1 MTTGTLDLEAIID
14 SLQLT
19 RFQIAI
25 VALCMMVAMVDGF
38 DTQAIA
44 LAAPE
49 IAASWGVTPSS
60 LGLVFGAGLLGS
72 LLGAMLFGSA
82 GDRFGRKP
90 ALLAAVLLFGAI
102 SLLTPLTSTAFA
114 LMLVRLITGFGL
126 GGALP
131 CLISITSEYA
141 PKRLRATLVSVMFCG
156 FPLGAVAGGVAAAHM
171 IPAWGWPSL
180 FYAGAAIPLLLLPLL
195 AAVVP
200 ESARFL
206 ALRGKAAS
214 VQRLLE
220 RMRSPERW
228 DGKLN
233 RAPAEARSSVSR
245 LLSGD
250 RRGGTLLLW
259 ATLFLSLLLTYFL
272 INWIPIL
279 ARQSGIGIRA
289 AVLAVSALNL
299 GAVVG
304 CLLIGRLVDRF
315 GPTRPIAAGFG
326 CGALSITSIGL
337 WGDTDAALLGLAFL
351 SGVLTIG
358 AQMCTVTLCASFY
371 ETDLRATGVGW
382 ALGIGRIGA
391 VVGPVLGG
399 LLLASGVPVEGLFLM
414 VGLMSVIAGST
425 MLALR
430 DAARRRT

>member
-1 MTTGTLDLEAIID
+1 MTTGPLDLESIID

-19 RFQIAI
+19 RFQIVI

-90 ALLAAVLLFGAI
+90 ALLAAVLLFAAI

-114 LMLVRLITGFGL
+114 LMLVRLITGLGL

-156 FPLGAVAGGVAAAHM
+156 FPLGAVAGGLAAAHM

-206 ALRGKAAS
+206 ALRGKTAT

-233 RAPAEARSSVSR
+233 RAPADARSPVSR

-250 RRGGTLLLW
+250 RRDGTLLLW

-299 GAVVG
+299 GAVAG

-326 CGALSITSIGL
+326 CGALSITLIGV
-337 WGDTDAALLGLAFL
+337 WGSTDAALLGLAFL
-351 SGVLTIG
+351 SGVFSIG

-371 ETDLRATGVGW
+371 ETELRATGVGW

-414 VGLMSVIAGST
+414 VGLMSVIAGSA

-430 DAARRRT
+430 GAAQRRA